1 LVSLVRH
8 ESAYVLG
15 QAAVDV
21 KTNEITAVPL
31 LLAGR
36 DLTRTVT
43 TMDALLT
50 QRQIARQ
57 IPDQNGHYLMIVKEN
72 QPALYQSIELL
83 FQVPPVPVR
92 SGELLTYQTHDKAHG
107 RLETRTLECSTA
119 LNDYLTW
126 PDVAQVMR
134 RTCRRCH
141 LRTGKIETEVTYGI
155 TSLPRSLAGPAQ
167 LEQFWRGHWTIEN
180 RLHYVRDE
188 TWREDRC
195 QLHSGHAPQT
205 LAALRNAILS
215 LLRYHGWS
223 NIAAA
228 SRCYAAQ
235 PQRFLRLLGVPA
247 L

>member
-1 LVSLVRH
+1 
-8 ESAYVLG
+8 
-15 QAAVDV
+15 
-21 KTNEITAVPL
+21 
-31 LLAGR
+31 
-36 DLTRTVT
+36 
-43 TMDALLT
+43 
-50 QRQIARQ
+50 
-57 IPDQNGHYLMIVKEN
+57 
-72 QPALYQSIELL
+72 
-83 FQVPPVPVR
+83 
-92 SGELLTYQTHDKAHG
+92 
-107 RLETRTLECSTA
+107 
-119 LNDYLTW
+119 
-126 PDVAQVMR
+126 MR

>member
-1 LVSLVRH
+1 VR
-8 ESAYVLG
+8 
-15 QAAVDV
+15 
-21 KTNEITAVPL
+21 P
-31 LLAGR
+31 
-36 DLTRTVT
+36 
-43 TMDALLT
+43 
-50 QRQIARQ
+50 
-57 IPDQNGHYLMIVKEN
+57 
-72 QPALYQSIELL
+72 
-83 FQVPPVPVR
+83 
-92 SGELLTYQTHDKAHG
+92 GELLTYQTHGKAHG
-107 RLETRTLECSTA
+107 RLETRTLDCSTA

-195 QLHSGHAPQT
+195 QLHSGHAPQA